1 MELNKLLTI
10 IIPCKNEKEIIQK
23 TLDLLNYQT
32 EINRVQV
39 IVCDSSD
46 DGITHGDL
54 CDRLG
59 YGHDR
64 FNLNLSHGGLPSTAR
79 NLGFHLI
86 SSKNNQLIKTPY
98 LLFCDADVFILD
110 PEVIKVAITE
120 IHSKNLD
127 LVTVGFR
134 SSDFKFNWVWSLFD
148 LIQTLSKW
156 TTPFCLGGF
165 MMVKTETFEKLGGF
179 DERVKVAEDYH
190 FSKQIKTSKFKR
202 INKVVFT
209 PPRRFENKG
218 IFYMAKLFLTGLINH
233 KNKSF
238 FHSDRNYW

>member
-23 TLDLLNYQT
+23 TLDLLNFQSGL
-32 EINRVQV
+32 NGVQV

-46 DGITHGDL
+46 DGITHPDL
-54 CDRLG
+54 CHRLE
-59 YGHDR
+59 HANDR
-64 FNLNLSHGGLPSTAR
+64 FDLYLSHGGLPSTAR
-79 NLGFHLI
+79 NIGFQVI
-86 SSKNNQLIKTPY
+86 NSKNNHLIKTPY

-110 PEVIKVAITE
+110 PEVIKGAITE

-127 LVTVGFR
+127 LVTVSFR
-134 SSDFKFNWVWSLFD
+134 SSDFKFNWVWKVFNL
-148 LIQTLSKW
+148 LQTLSKW

-165 MMVKTETFEKLGGF
+165 MMVRTETFEKLGGF
-179 DERVKVAEDYH
+179 DQQVKVAEDYQ
-190 FSKQIKTSKFKR
+190 FSKQIKPSKFKR

-209 PPRRFENKG
+209 PSRRFENKG
-218 IFYMAKLFLTGLINH
+218 IFYMSKLFLTGLINH